1 MAQVIEIV
9 IMHIHWR
16 LDWGSGLRNDQKY
29 DLGSEIQSGVPA
41 LKFNTQV
48 VQSMPL
54 VVTIE
59 ATFRL

>member
-1 MAQVIEIV
+1 
-9 IMHIHWR
+9 MHIHWR